1 MAFVVADRMT
11 RKVVTV
17 TRTDTLAAAAAKM
30 KAGKFRRLPVME
42 ENKLIA
48 IISEFDLKLHA
59 GALESTL
66 VEKAMTRHPIA
77 VESSETLD
85 RAAGLMN
92 QHEIGAL
99 PVLKGG
105 KLAGIVTAKD
115 LMMPEPAPIPEW
127 DPRKRR

>member
-1 MAFVVADRMT
+1 MT

-30 KAGKFRRLPVME
+30 KAGKFRRLPVVE

-66 VEKAMTRHPIA
+66 VENAMTRHPIT
-77 VESSETLD
+77 VESSETLEH
-85 RAAGLMN
+85 AAGPMN

-115 LMMPEPAPIPEW
+115 LMMPEPEPIPEW
-127 DPRKRR
+127 DPRKRG